1 MAANEDD
8 LRTHPSDREL
18 ADGLRLT
25 IGRLARRLRQQSLGN
40 MTPSQRSVLASLD
53 RSGPIRIGEL
63 ARIENISPPSLS
75 GIVGRLEDR
84 GLVTRSEDPHDAR
97 STIVEATPEAIAAL
111 GRARQERTAFL
122 VQAIARLDD
131 AQRAALVD
139 AVPVLDRLVGGE

>member
-1 MAANEDD
+1 MQRDEAQDVSPPTDE
-8 LRTHPSDREL
+8 EL

-53 RSGPIRIGEL
+53 RSGPLRIGEL
-63 ARIENISPPSLS
+63 ARVENISPPSLS

-84 GLVTRSEDPHDAR
+84 GLVTRSTDPSDAR
-97 STIVEATPEAIAAL
+97 STIVEVTHEATAAL
-111 GRARQERTAFL
+111 EQARQERTAFL
-122 VQAIARLDD
+122 IQAIERLDD

-139 AVPVLDRLVGGE
+139 ALPVLDRLVGGE